1 VNRQKNIYFVGVGG
15 IGMSALA
22 RFYAF
27 RGYNVAGY
35 DLTKTKLT
43 RALETEGISV
53 SYTDIPETVSAAFSD
68 PETTLVVYT
77 PAIPPDNAILNHFK
91 QNGFELVKR
100 AGLLGKVTQMM
111 KGIAVAGTHGKT
123 SISTFTA
130 HLLYQSKQKCN
141 AFLGGISAN
150 YKTNLLLHEDA
161 PYTVIEAD
169 EYDRS
174 FLQLSPSMALISSID
189 ADHLDIYGTHE
200 KIIEAFNQFANITL
214 DNGGTVVVH
223 QSVKHLINRADHCLT
238 YGLDPQADFY
248 PIDVQYVDSEYLFSL
263 NTPQGL
269 VSDLRLRLPGTYN
282 FENAVAAA
290 SLALLAGI
298 SNQELTAG
306 LSSLKG
312 VERRFEV
319 HLLQPVVYIDDYA
332 HHPAEVEACIMSA
345 RAAYPNKKIVV
356 AFQPHLFSRTRDFY
370 SAFSASLSLADFV
383 FLLPIYPARE
393 QPLEGVSSQLVADEM
408 DPDRVRVVTK
418 ELLLEALAE
427 NQFEVFISMG
437 AGDIGHWIEEIK
449 ERLN

>member
-1 VNRQKNIYFVGVGG
+1 MNRQKNIYFVGVGG

-43 RALETEGISV
+43 SALESEGISV
-53 SYTDIPETVSAAFSD
+53 SYTDNPETVSADFDNPA
-68 PETTLVVYT
+68 TTLVVYT
-77 PAIPPDNAILNHFK
+77 PAIPSDNVILNHFR

-100 AGLLGKVTQMM
+100 AGLLGKVTEMM

-130 HLLYQSKQKCN
+130 HLLYQSKRKCN

-150 YKTNLLLHEDA
+150 YKTNLLLHENA

-174 FLQLSPSMALISSID
+174 FLQLTPAIALISSID

-200 KIIEAFNQFANITL
+200 KIIEAFNQFVDITRRN
-214 DNGGTVVVH
+214 NGVVVVH
-223 QSVKHLINRADHCLT
+223 HSVKHLIYKASQCLT
-238 YGLDPQADFY
+238 YGLDSLSDYHPV
-248 PIDVQYVDSEYLFSL
+248 DVQYVDGEYLFGL

-269 VSDLRLRLPGTYN
+269 VSDLRLWLPGTYN

-298 SNQELTAG
+298 SNRELGAG
-306 LSSLKG
+306 LLSLKG

-319 HLLQPVVYIDDYA
+319 HLLQPTVYIDDYA

-345 RAAYPNKKIVV
+345 RAAYPDKKVVV

-383 FLLPIYPARE
+383 LLLPVYPARE
-393 QPLEGVSSQLVADEM
+393 QPIEGVNSQLIANEM
-408 DPDRVRVVTK
+408 DSEKVKVVTK
-418 ELLLEALAE
+418 EMLLQALDE
-427 NQFEVFISMG
+427 NRPEVFISMG
-437 AGDIGHWIEEIK
+437 AGDIGHWTEEIK
-449 ERLN
+449 EHLN